1 MPEPVGRR
9 SGYRLVAVLLGA
21 GSVACHAAASPI
33 HAVDSVRTEAV
44 RFQSGDITLA
54 GTLFIP
60 DERGRHPAI
69 VLFHGSGPEPRNP
82 SVADWFAR
90 HGVIALTYDKRG
102 VGESTGD
109 FRAVSFTELS
119 DDGLAAI
126 QLLRARAD
134 VDAERIGVWGLSQ
147 GGWLGPLAASRSRD
161 VKFVIAVSGPGV
173 SPAEQMVFYY
183 ASQLRRDGLSEADIA
198 EASALRR
205 IVWTYLSTGEG
216 YEETTAALERSAST
230 PWLANLAAQQD
241 GLFRRSASD
250 ILHDEALRARIW
262 FRAEAN
268 YDPRIA
274 LRKLSVPAL
283 FLFGD
288 ADELV
293 PVPASVSIIESTL
306 RESGHQP
313 DVIKVFPG
321 ADHVIRVV
329 QSDGRRTYAPGYLET
344 MEDWLAR
351 TLPDVPRL
359 TTTNRDQRE

>member
-1 MPEPVGRR
+1 MFIV
-9 SGYRLVAVLLGA
+9 LVLLL
-21 GSVACHAAASPI
+21 SVCGMACHAGASPI
-33 HAVDSVRTEAV
+33 HAVDAVRSQAV
-44 RFQSGDITLA
+44 RFQSGGVTLA
-54 GTLFIP
+54 GTVFIP

-82 SVADWFAR
+82 SVAVWFAR

-126 QLLRARAD
+126 QLLKARAD

-147 GGWLGPLAASRSRD
+147 GGWLGPLAASRSSD
-161 VKFVIAVSGPGV
+161 VKFVISVSGPGV
-173 SPAEQMVFYY
+173 SPGEQMVFYY
-183 ASQLRRDGLSEADIA
+183 ANQLRHDGLSDADIV

-205 IVWTYLSTGEG
+205 IVWRYLSTGEG
-216 YEETTAALERSAST
+216 YAETKAALERAAST
-230 PWLANLAAQQD
+230 PWLANVAAQQD
-241 GLFRRSASD
+241 GLFKRSASD
-250 ILHDEALRARIW
+250 ILHDEALRGRIW

-283 FLFGD
+283 FVFGD

-306 RESGHQP
+306 RESGHRRAE
-313 DVIKVFPG
+313 IKVFPG
-321 ADHVIRVV
+321 ADHTIRVA
-329 QSDGRRTYAPGYLET
+329 QSNGRRTYAPGYLET
-344 MEDWLAR
+344 MEDWLRRTVPALPQAR
-351 TLPDVPRL
+351 
-359 TTTNRDQRE
+359 

>member
-1 MPEPVGRR
+1 MGGKGRMGR
-9 SGYRLVAVLLGA
+9 MAPILLALMSVCSAACRPNVSAV
-21 GSVACHAAASPI
+21 
-33 HAVDSVRTEAV
+33 HAVDAVRTEAV
-44 RFQSGDITLA
+44 RFQSGDVTLA

-90 HGVIALTYDKRG
+90 HGVIVLTYDKRG

-109 FRAVSFTELS
+109 FRAVSFTELA

-126 QLLRARAD
+126 QLLRARPD

-147 GGWLGPLAASRSRD
+147 GGWLGPLAASRSKD

-183 ASQLRRDGLSEADIA
+183 ARQLRRDRLAETDIA

-205 IVWTYLSTGEG
+205 IVWKYLSTGEG
-216 YEETTAALERSAST
+216 YEETKTALERSASK

-241 GLFRRSASD
+241 GLFRRGASD
-250 ILHDEALRARIW
+250 ILHDEALRARVW
-262 FRAEAN
+262 YRAEAN

-283 FLFGD
+283 FVFGD

-293 PVPASVSIIESTL
+293 PVSESVSIIESTL
-306 RESGHQP
+306 RESGHQRA
-313 DVIKVFPG
+313 VIKVLPG

-329 QSDGRRTYAPGYLET
+329 QSDGRRTYAPGYLEM

-351 TLPDVPRL
+351 TLPGVPRS
-359 TTTNRDQRE
+359 R

>member
-1 MPEPVGRR
+1 MGRKGR
-9 SGYRLVAVLLGA
+9 MAPILLA
-21 GSVACHAAASPI
+21 LMSVCSVACHAAASPI
-33 HAVDSVRTEAV
+33 HPVDAVRTEAV
-44 RFQSGDITLA
+44 RFQSGDVTLA

-126 QLLRARAD
+126 QLLRARPD

-147 GGWLGPLAASRSRD
+147 GGWLGPLAASRSKD

-173 SPAEQMVFYY
+173 SPAEQMVFY
-183 ASQLRRDGLSEADIA
+183 
-198 EASALRR
+198 
-205 IVWTYLSTGEG
+205 
-216 YEETTAALERSAST
+216 
-230 PWLANLAAQQD
+230 
-241 GLFRRSASD
+241 
-250 ILHDEALRARIW
+250 
-262 FRAEAN
+262 
-268 YDPRIA
+268 
-274 LRKLSVPAL
+274 
-283 FLFGD
+283 
-288 ADELV
+288 
-293 PVPASVSIIESTL
+293 
-306 RESGHQP
+306 
-313 DVIKVFPG
+313 IKVLPG

-351 TLPDVPRL
+351 TLPDVPRS
-359 TTTNRDQRE
+359 R

>member
-1 MPEPVGRR
+1 MPRPVSRR
-9 SGYRLVAVLLGA
+9 SSQRLVAALLGA

-33 HAVDSVRTEAV
+33 HAVDAVRTEAV
-44 RFQSGDITLA
+44 RFQSGDVTLA

-90 HGVIALTYDKRG
+90 QGVIALTYDKRG

-126 QLLRARAD
+126 QLLRARPD
-134 VDAERIGVWGLSQ
+134 VDAERIGVWDLSQ
-147 GGWLGPLAASRSRD
+147 GGWLGPLAASRSKD

-183 ASQLRRDGLSEADIA
+183 ASQLRRDGLAEADIA

-216 YEETTAALERSAST
+216 YEETKAALERSASR

-250 ILHDEALRARIW
+250 ILHDAALRARIW

-283 FLFGD
+283 FVFGD

-293 PVPASVSIIESTL
+293 PVSQSISIIESTL
-306 RESGHQP
+306 RESGHQRA
-313 DVIKVFPG
+313 VIKVLPG

-329 QSDGRRTYAPGYLET
+329 QSDGRRSYAPGYLET
-344 MEDWLAR
+344 IEDWLAR
-351 TLPDVPRL
+351 TLPDVARS
-359 TTTNRDQRE
+359 R

>member
-1 MPEPVGRR
+1 MPTCMRTF
-9 SGYRLVAVLLGA
+9 VAVLVAA
-21 GSVACHAAASPI
+21 GTLACRAAASPF
-33 HAVDSVRTEAV
+33 HAVDTVRTEAV
-44 RFQSGDITLA
+44 RFQSGSVTLA

-60 DERGRHPAI
+60 DEPGRHPAI

-90 HGVIALTYDKRG
+90 HGVVALTYDKRG

-119 DDGLAAI
+119 ADGLAGV
-126 QLLRARAD
+126 QLLRARGD

-183 ASQLRRDGLSEADIA
+183 ASQLRRDGLSDADIS

-205 IVWTYLSTGEG
+205 IVWRYLSAGEG
-216 YEETTAALERSAST
+216 YEETKAALERSASK
-230 PWLANLAAQQD
+230 PWFANLAAQQD
-241 GLFRRSASD
+241 GLFTRSTSD
-250 ILHDEALRARIW
+250 ILHDDGLRTRIW
-262 FRAEAN
+262 FREEAN

-283 FLFGD
+283 FVFGD

-293 PVPASVSIIESTL
+293 PVPESVSIIERTL
-306 RESGHQP
+306 RETGHQRHEM
-313 DVIKVFPG
+313 KVFPG
-321 ADHVIRVV
+321 ADHAIRVV
-329 QSDGRRTYAPGYLET
+329 SPDGRRTYAPGYLET
-344 MEDWLAR
+344 LEDWLRRSFDAH
-351 TLPDVPRL
+351 
-359 TTTNRDQRE
+359 